1 LLQFLKCSFYGWMVQ
16 HVQVN
21 LGWDIENVSRPLQEL
36 NRIFSQKKVC
46 VISFLMSRLPIHS
59 IYWTV
64 QFYN

>member
-1 LLQFLKCSFYGWMVQ
+1 MVQ

-46 VISFLMSRLPIHS
+46 VISFLISFFLLDCTILQLEAKESH
-59 IYWTV
+59 
-64 QFYN
+64 